1 MSDTRSIKDSPTIQK
16 MLWRKRWQ
24 AFAVVSLASFLLI
37 SMIWPLATRGYKS
50 RAEIEVDVA
59 KYPAAVEQFKSILD
73 AVVLRNLSE
82 NALKRTVSEVR
93 TDMPGKVIDKLSQA
107 PSIRPMFEISM
118 APREDSGS
126 FVLKVQYSGKG
137 TKAENHLLNLITT
150 NVARDFLANPLASMG
165 TGPKRGIQTGQPDG
179 EFLNH
184 ERLANAQTLRHNAN
198 EAIANLEQNVL
209 RTGSVAQ
216 GSDSP
221 FMTAS
226 TQHQYSSSADSNA
239 SAELGKLRQT
249 VQELTSMIEHAHDQQ
264 SSTNGAIFSVREVR
278 SKSMEPIGCN
288 PKWPSLIL
296 LGIFSGLLGVA
307 VAFNFHPFEEKG
319 FQNVSS
325 IASHLGIPVAAT
337 LNSELSTEESDTPE
351 VSPWANT
358 VVSYAELFLFAITIV
373 VLGFCLINSE
383 IREAF
388 TDNLFHGFSRIFWM
402 FRN

>member
-1 MSDTRSIKDSPTIQK
+1 MSDTRSIKDTPTIQK
-16 MLWRKRWQ
+16 VLWRKRWQ

-37 SMIWPLATRGYKS
+37 SMLWPLATRGYKS

-73 AVVLRNLSE
+73 TVVLRNLSE
-82 NALKRTVSEVR
+82 NALKRTVDEVR
-93 TDMPGKVIDKLSQA
+93 HDMPSKVIDKLSQA
-107 PSIRPMFEISM
+107 PSIRPMFEVKM
-118 APREDSGS
+118 APKGDNGS
-126 FVLKVQYSGKG
+126 FVLSVQYSGKG
-137 TKAENHLLNLITT
+137 TQSENHLLNLITT

-165 TGPKRGIQTGQPDG
+165 AGPKREIQNNHQEA

-184 ERLANAQTLRHNAN
+184 ERLANAQMLRENAN
-198 EAIANLEQNVL
+198 QAIANLEQNVL
-209 RTGSVAQ
+209 GTGSVSQ

-226 TQHQYSSSADSNA
+226 SQRQYSSSTDSNA
-239 SAELGKLRQT
+239 SVELGKLRQT

-288 PKWPSLIL
+288 PKWASLAL
-296 LGIFSGLLGVA
+296 LGIFSGLLGLA
-307 VAFNFHPFEEKG
+307 VAFNFHPFEERG
-319 FQNVSS
+319 FQSVSS

-337 LNSELSTEESDTPE
+337 LNSQLSADETESQQT
-351 VSPWANT
+351 SHWANI
-358 VVSYAELFLFAITIV
+358 VVSYSELFLFAITII
-373 VLGFCLINSE
+373 VLGFCLINTE

>member
-1 MSDTRSIKDSPTIQK
+1 MSDTRSIKDTPTIQK

-37 SMIWPLATRGYKS
+37 SMIWPLATRGYRS

-59 KYPAAVEQFKSILD
+59 KYPAAVDKFKSILD
-73 AVVLRNLSE
+73 TVVLRNLSE
-82 NALKRTVSEVR
+82 NALKRTVNEVR
-93 TDMPGKVIDKLSQA
+93 TDMPSKVIDKLSQS
-107 PSIRPMFEISM
+107 PSIRPMFEVSV
-118 APREDSGS
+118 APQGNTGS

-165 TGPKRGIQTGQPDG
+165 TGPKRDIQANQQDS
-179 EFLNH
+179 EILNH
-184 ERLANAQTLRHNAN
+184 KLLANAQVLRQNAN
-198 EAIANLEQNVL
+198 QAIANLEQNVL
-209 RTGSVAQ
+209 QTGNGAQ

-226 TQHQYSSSADSNA
+226 SQRQYSSSADSNA
-239 SAELGKLRQT
+239 SVELGKLRQT

-278 SKSMEPIGCN
+278 SRSMEPIGCN

-296 LGIFSGLLGVA
+296 LGIFSSLLGIA
-307 VAFNFHPFEEKG
+307 VSFNFHPFQEKG
-319 FQNVSS
+319 FQSVSS

-337 LNSELSTEESDTPE
+337 LNSELSAEEGDAEE

-358 VVSYAELFLFAITIV
+358 VVSFAELFLFAMTIV
-373 VLGFCLINSE
+373 VLGFCVINSE
-383 IREAF
+383 IRAAF